1 MRLRLTERDVA
12 LLTAVY
18 KYRYVSFSQLTRLHF
33 PSDKVAYRRIHAL
46 KTAGYLKAFTAP
58 SIPERIFYLDKA
70 GAEVVAGAL
79 SVEVTELEWYRYTKE
94 PKDYYFLKHF
104 LSINDFRI
112 LITQACHDHPIT
124 LLGFIPE
131 YMGEKTREGNV
142 KKYIR
147 DSVCDIAN
155 TNLTYSHTPDAVF
168 ALEKGGNAA
177 LFFLEIDRGTEIVS
191 DPEKGVLKGVVWY
204 LNYWVEKRYL
214 RYEADF
220 GKPFTSFHTLFITP
234 SQTRLQHIREAVTK
248 LPFSRTHAKRLLWG
262 TIQSNITADWIFESI
277 WQALDVN
284 DQTLYRIG

>member
-1 MRLRLTERDVA
+1 M
-12 LLTAVY
+12 
-18 KYRYVSFSQLTRLHF
+18 
-33 PSDKVAYRRIHAL
+33 
-46 KTAGYLKAFTAP
+46 
-58 SIPERIFYLDKA
+58 
-70 GAEVVAGAL
+70 
-79 SVEVTELEWYRYTKE
+79 
-94 PKDYYFLKHF
+94 
-104 LSINDFRI
+104 
-112 LITQACHDHPIT
+112 LITTACQDNPIA

-131 YMGEKTREGNV
+131 YLGEKTREGNV

-155 TNLTYSHTPDAVF
+155 TSLTYSHTPDAVF

-204 LNYWVEKRYL
+204 LNYWVEKKYT

-220 GKPFTSFHTLFITP
+220 GKTFTSFHTLFITP
-234 SQTRLQHIREAVTK
+234 SPMRLQHIREAVTT
-248 LPFSRTHAKRLLWG
+248 LPFRRSQAKRLLWG
-262 TIQSNITADWIFESI
+262 TIQAHITADWLFESI